1 MKKYVVRVYEIHY
14 VDIDVEAENR
24 DHAKEIA
31 NEKIEEYHSTVQYCS
46 TKDVD
51 DWEVFEIGEAE

>member
-1 MKKYVVRVYEIHY
+1 MKKYVVRVYEIHG

-31 NEKIEEYHSTVQYCS
+31 NEKIEQYPYTVEYFS

-51 DWEVFEIGEAE
+51 DWEVFEIGEDE

>member
-14 VDIDVEAENR
+14 VDIDVEAKNR

-31 NEKIEEYHSTVQYCS
+31 NEKIEESHSTVQYFS
-46 TKDVD
+46 TKGVD
-51 DWEVFEIGEAE
+51 DWEVFEIGEVK

>member
-1 MKKYVVRVYEIHY
+1 MKKYVVTVYEIHG
-14 VDIDVEAENR
+14 VDIEVEAENR

-31 NEKIEEYHSTVQYCS
+31 NEKIDQYPYTVEYYS

-51 DWEVFEIGEAE
+51 DWQVLEIGEVE